1 VINLDIGRGVKLKG
15 EAGAEGTGAGIFY
28 EKEY

>member
-15 EAGAEGTGAGIFY
+15 EAGGSGAGGGIFY